1 LGTYIRVT
9 ITHKIVVAPIC
20 ITKQE
25 LCYEAFSLQEQKMK
39 YQKFNKIDLPNRT
52 WVDAEITKA
61 PIWCSVDLRDGNQA
75 LIKPMSLEK
84 KIRFFNLLVEV
95 GFKEIE
101 IGFPSASEVEHE
113 FTRYLIEN
121 DMIPDDVSIQILTQ
135 AREHLIKKSAEAVR
149 GAKNVIVHL
158 YNPTST
164 MQRDVVYDKS
174 QSEIID
180 IALDGVKWIKQ
191 YFKEHEGN
199 VRFEYS
205 PESFT
210 QTELDYAVK
219 ISNAVIEAWNPQGEE
234 KMVLN
239 LPSTVESATP
249 NVYADQIEYMSRHIV
264 RRENVLISVHAHN
277 DRGCAVASTELGLM
291 AGADRVEGTLLGNG
305 ERTGNV
311 DIVTVGLNM
320 YTQGVDPELDFSN
333 VDKIVKVVEA
343 SNEIKTHIRHP
354 YVGDLV
360 YTAFSGSHQDAIK
373 KGMSKQK
380 EDALWYVPYLPID
393 PKDVG
398 RDYESIIQINSQSGK
413 GGVAYVLSSSFGYK
427 IPKQMEAHVGK
438 VIQNASDKFDGVLSE
453 KMIGEAFESNFI
465 NANKHFRV
473 ENLEMKI
480 DNEETVV
487 EGDFFVDEKKSK
499 EVQTAQG
506 IIEAVSIIFE
516 RLGVE
521 FEVVDYSEH
530 TLSVGK
536 DAEAVAYFG
545 VKVDE
550 KIFYGVGRG
559 QNISYASVN
568 ALVSALNV
576 AII

>member
-1 LGTYIRVT
+1 
-9 ITHKIVVAPIC
+9 
-20 ITKQE
+20 
-25 LCYEAFSLQEQKMK
+25 MK
-39 YQKFNKIDLPNRT
+39 YKRFNKIDLPNRT
-52 WVDAEITKA
+52 WPDAEITKA
-61 PIWCSVDLRDGNQA
+61 PVWCSVDLRDGNQA

-101 IGFPSASEVEHE
+101 IGFPSASEVEYE

-121 DMIPDDVSIQILTQ
+121 DMIPDDVTVQILTQ
-135 AREHLIKKSAEAVR
+135 AREHLIKKSAEALQ
-149 GAKNVIVHL
+149 GAKNIIVHL

-164 MQRDVVYDKS
+164 MQREIVYKKS
-174 QSEIID
+174 QKEIIE
-180 IALDGVKWIKQ
+180 IALDGVKWIKK
-191 YFKEHEGN
+191 YFGGFEGN

-210 QTELDYAVK
+210 QTELPYALE
-219 ISNAVIEAWNPQGEE
+219 ISNAVIEAWNPKENE

-239 LPSTVESATP
+239 LPSTVESGTP
-249 NVYADQIEYMSRHIV
+249 NIYADQIEYMSRNII

-373 KGMSKQK
+373 KGMAQQK

-398 RDYESIIQINSQSGK
+398 RSYESIIQINSQSGK
-413 GGVAYVLSSSFGYK
+413 GGVAYILSSVFGYK
-427 IPKQMEAHVGK
+427 IPKPMEPFVGK
-438 VIQNASDKFDGVLSE
+438 VVQAMSDKSDGVVSE
-453 KMIGEAFESNFI
+453 KMIGEAFEENFV
-465 NANKHFRV
+465 NRNEYFSV
-473 ENLEMKI
+473 QNLKMSI
-480 DNEETVV
+480 DNDQTVV
-487 EGDFFVDEKKSK
+487 EGEFVIDKKQSQ
-499 EVQTAQG
+499 EQERGQG
-506 IIEAVSIIFE
+506 IIEAVSSVFE

-521 FEVVDYSEH
+521 FEVVDYAEH
-530 TLSVGK
+530 TLSYGK
-536 DAEAVAYFG
+536 DADAVAYFG
-545 VKVDE
+545 VKVDNRV
-550 KIFYGVGRG
+550 FYGAGRG
-559 QNISYASVN
+559 KNISYASVN

-576 AII
+576 SVA

>member
-1 LGTYIRVT
+1 
-9 ITHKIVVAPIC
+9 
-20 ITKQE
+20 
-25 LCYEAFSLQEQKMK
+25 MK
-39 YQKFNKIDLPNRT
+39 YQKFNKINLPNRT

-84 KIRFFNLLVEV
+84 KIRFFSLLVEV

-101 IGFPSASEVEHE
+101 IGFPSASEVEYE

-121 DMIPDDVSIQILTQ
+121 DMIPDDVTIQILTQ
-135 AREHLIKKSAEAVR
+135 AREHLIKKSAEALR

-164 MQRDVVYDKS
+164 MQREVVYGKS
-174 QSEIID
+174 QKEIID
-180 IALDGVKWIKQ
+180 IALNGVGWIKQ
-191 YFKEHEGN
+191 YFGTFEGN

-210 QTELDYAVK
+210 QTELPYALE
-219 ISNAVIEAWNPQGEE
+219 ISNAVIDAWNPQGDE

-239 LPSTVESATP
+239 LPSTVESGTP
-249 NVYADQIEYMSRHIV
+249 NIYADQIEYMSRNIIK
-264 RRENVLISVHAHN
+264 RENVLISVHAHN

-320 YTQGVDPELDFSN
+320 YTQGVDPQLDFSN
-333 VDKIVKVVEA
+333 VDKIVKVVEV

-373 KGMSKQK
+373 KGMAKQK
-380 EDALWYVPYLPID
+380 KDALWYVPYLPID

-398 RDYESIIQINSQSGK
+398 RSYESIIQINSQSGK
-413 GGVAYVLSSSFGYK
+413 GGAAYILSSVFGYK
-427 IPKQMEAHVGK
+427 IPKQMEGHVGK
-438 VIQNASDKFDGVLSE
+438 VIQQMSDKSEGVVSE
-453 KMIGEAFESNFI
+453 EMIGQAFEKYFMNC
-465 NANKHFRV
+465 NEHFKV
-473 ENLEMKI
+473 ENLEMTI
-480 DNEETVV
+480 DKNETLI
-487 EGDFFVDEKKSK
+487 EGDFSVGTEQSREVEK
-499 EVQTAQG
+499 AQG
-506 IIEAVSIIFE
+506 IIEAVSNVFE
-516 RLGVE
+516 RLGVT
-521 FEVVDYSEH
+521 FKVLDYSEH
-530 TLSVGK
+530 TLSEGR
-536 DAEAVAYFG
+536 DAKAIAYFG
-545 VKVDE
+545 INVDNE
-550 KIFYGVGRG
+550 VHYGAGWG
-559 QNISYASVN
+559 ENISYASVN

-576 AII
+576 ANGAEFSVIN

>member
-1 LGTYIRVT
+1 
-9 ITHKIVVAPIC
+9 
-20 ITKQE
+20 
-25 LCYEAFSLQEQKMK
+25 MK
-39 YQKFNKIDLPNRT
+39 YQKFNKINLPNRT
-52 WVDAEITKA
+52 WPDAEITKA

-101 IGFPSASEVEHE
+101 IGFPSASEVEYE

-121 DMIPDDVSIQILTQ
+121 DMIPNDVSIQILIQ

-158 YNPTST
+158 YSPTST

-174 QSEIID
+174 QSEIVD
-180 IALDGVKWIKQ
+180 IALNGVGWIK
-191 YFKEHEGN
+191 EHFSALKAEGTK

-210 QTELDYAVK
+210 QTELDYAVN

-249 NVYADQIEYMSRHIV
+249 NVYADQIEYMSTNII

-291 AGADRVEGTLLGNG
+291 AGADRVEGRLLGNG

-320 YTQGVDPELDFSN
+320 YTQGVDPKLDFSN

-380 EDALWYVPYLPID
+380 DDALWYVPYLPID

-413 GGVAYVLSSSFGYK
+413 GGVAYILSSVFGYK
-427 IPKQMEAHVGK
+427 IPKQMEAHVGQ
-438 VIQNASDKFDGVLSE
+438 VIQEVSDKFDGVVSE
-453 KMIGEAFESNFI
+453 KMIGESFESNFI
-465 NANKHFRV
+465 NVNKHFKV
-473 ENLEMKI
+473 ENLEMNI
-480 DNEETVV
+480 DNEVTVV
-487 EGDFFVDEKKSK
+487 EGDFFVVGKQSK
-499 EVQTAQG
+499 EVQKAQG

-536 DAEAVAYFG
+536 DAETVAYFG
-545 VKVDE
+545 VKVDAE
-550 KIFYGVGRG
+550 IFYGAGRG

-576 AII
+576 AVKGKI

>member
-1 LGTYIRVT
+1 
-9 ITHKIVVAPIC
+9 
-20 ITKQE
+20 
-25 LCYEAFSLQEQKMK
+25 MK
-39 YQKFNKIDLPNRT
+39 YQKFNKIDLPNRR
-52 WVDAEITKA
+52 WPDAEITEA
-61 PIWCSVDLRDGNQA
+61 PVWCSVDLRDGNQA

-101 IGFPSASEVEHE
+101 IGFPSASEVEYE

-121 DMIPDDVSIQILTQ
+121 DLIPEDVTIQVLTQ
-135 AREHLIKKSAEAVR
+135 AREHLIKKSAEALQ

-164 MQRDVVYDKS
+164 MQREIVYKKS
-174 QSEIID
+174 QKEIIG
-180 IALDGVKWIKQ
+180 IALDGVRWIKE
-191 YFKEHEGN
+191 YFGGFEGR

-210 QTELDYAVK
+210 QTELSYALE
-219 ISNAVIEAWNPQGEE
+219 ISNAVIEAWDPQGEE

-239 LPSTVESATP
+239 LPSTVESGTP
-249 NVYADQIEYMSRHIV
+249 NIYADQIEFMSRHIV

-320 YTQGVDPELDFSN
+320 YTQGVDPQLDFSN

-373 KGMSKQK
+373 KGMAIQK
-380 EDALWYVPYLPID
+380 EDARWYVPYLPID

-398 RDYESIIQINSQSGK
+398 RSYESIIQINSQSGK
-413 GGVAYVLSSSFGYK
+413 GGVSYILSSVFGYK
-427 IPKQMEAHVGK
+427 IPKQMEPHVGR
-438 VIQNASDKFDGVLSE
+438 VIQEMSDSREGVVSE
-453 KMIGEAFESNFI
+453 RMIGEAFES
-465 NANKHFRV
+465 HFMNLNQHYRI

-480 DNEETVV
+480 DHEETVI
-487 EGDFFVDEKKSK
+487 EGSFFIGEQVHQEIAK
-499 EVQTAQG
+499 AQG
-506 IIEAVSIIFE
+506 IIEAVGSVFE
-516 RLGVE
+516 RLGVV
-521 FEVVDYSEH
+521 FEVLDYAEH
-530 TLSVGK
+530 TLSYGK
-536 DAEAVAYFG
+536 EAEAVAYFG
-545 VKVDE
+545 VRVGDE
-550 KIFYGVGRG
+550 VYYGAGRG

-568 ALVSALNV
+568 ALVSALNRSC
-576 AII
+576 

>member
-1 LGTYIRVT
+1 
-9 ITHKIVVAPIC
+9 
-20 ITKQE
+20 
-25 LCYEAFSLQEQKMK
+25 MK
-39 YQKFNKIDLPNRT
+39 YQKFNKIDLPNRQ

-84 KIRFFNLLVEV
+84 KIRFFNLLVEI

-101 IGFPSASEVEHE
+101 IGFPSASEVEYE

-121 DMIPDDVSIQILTQ
+121 NMIPDDVTIQILTQ
-135 AREHLIKKSAEAVR
+135 AREHLIKKSAEALR

-164 MQRDVVYDKS
+164 MQREVVYQKS
-174 QSEIID
+174 QKEIIE
-180 IALDGVKWIKQ
+180 IALNGVGWIKE
-191 YFKEHEGN
+191 YFGGFKGN

-210 QTELDYAVK
+210 QTELPYALE

-234 KMVLN
+234 KMILN
-239 LPSTVESATP
+239 LPSTVESGTS
-249 NVYADQIEYMSRHIV
+249 NIYADQIEYMSRNIV

-320 YTQGVDPELDFSN
+320 YTQGVDPKLDFSN
-333 VDKIVKVVEA
+333 VDKIVKVVES

-373 KGMSKQK
+373 KGMAQQK

-398 RDYESIIQINSQSGK
+398 RSYESIIQINSQSGK
-413 GGVAYVLSSSFGYK
+413 GGVAYILNSVFGYK
-427 IPKQMEAHVGK
+427 IPKPMEPYVGK
-438 VIQNASDKFDGVLSE
+438 VIQSVSDKQDGVISE
-453 KMIGEAFESNFI
+453 EMIGEYFA
-465 NANKHFRV
+465 KHFVNRKDVYRV
-473 ENLEMKI
+473 EELHIEI
-480 DNEETVV
+480 DNEITTVKGEFIV
-487 EGDFFVDEKKSK
+487 GDASTYK
-499 EVQTAQG
+499 EERGEG
-506 IIEAVSIIFE
+506 IIEVVGSIFE
-516 RLGVE
+516 SLGVV
-521 FEVVDYSEH
+521 FEVVDYAEH
-530 TLSVGK
+530 ALGYGK
-536 DAEAVAYFG
+536 ESEAVAYFG
-545 VKVDE
+545 VKVEDE
-550 KIFYGVGRG
+550 VYYGVGIG
-559 QNISYASVN
+559 KNISYASIN

-576 AII
+576 AS

>member
-1 LGTYIRVT
+1 
-9 ITHKIVVAPIC
+9 
-20 ITKQE
+20 
-25 LCYEAFSLQEQKMK
+25 MK
-39 YQKFNKIDLPNRT
+39 YQKFNKINLPNRT
-52 WVDAEITKA
+52 WPNAEIENA
-61 PIWCSVDLRDGNQA
+61 PVWCSVDLRDGNQA

-101 IGFPSASEVEHE
+101 IGFPSASEVEYE

-121 DMIPDDVSIQILTQ
+121 NMIPDDVTIQVLTQ
-135 AREHLIKKSAEAVR
+135 AREHLIKKSAEALQ

-164 MQRDVVYDKS
+164 MQREIVYKKS
-174 QSEIID
+174 QKEIID
-180 IALDGVKWIKQ
+180 IALDGVKWIKE
-191 YFKEHEGN
+191 YFGGFNGN

-210 QTELDYAVK
+210 QTEMEYALE
-219 ISNAVIEAWNPQGEE
+219 ISNAVIEAWNPQGDE

-239 LPSTVESATP
+239 LPSTVESGTP
-249 NVYADQIEYMSRHIV
+249 NIYADQIEFMSRNIV
-264 RRENVLISVHAHN
+264 RRDNVLISVHAHN

-320 YTQGVDPELDFSN
+320 FTQGIDPKLDFSN

-373 KGMSKQK
+373 KGMAVQE

-398 RDYESIIQINSQSGK
+398 RSYESIIQINSQSGK
-413 GGVAYVLSSSFGYK
+413 GGVAYILSSVFGYK
-427 IPKQMEAHVGK
+427 IPKQMEPYVGK
-438 VIQNASDKFDGVLSE
+438 VIQAMSDKSDGVVSE
-453 KMIGEAFESNFI
+453 KMIGEAFEKHFI
-465 NANKHFRV
+465 NHVEHFRV
-473 ENLEMKI
+473 ENLQMSI

-487 EGDFFVDEKKSK
+487 EGEFFVGEKQSR
-499 EVQTAQG
+499 EVQKAQG
-506 IIEAVSIIFE
+506 IIEAVGSIFE
-516 RLGVE
+516 RLGVS

-530 TLSVGK
+530 TLSYGK
-536 DAEAVAYFG
+536 DADAVAYFG
-545 VKVDE
+545 VKVDDE
-550 KIFYGVGRG
+550 VFYGAGRG

-568 ALVSALNV
+568 ALVSTLN
-576 AII
+576 ISHS

>member
-1 LGTYIRVT
+1 
-9 ITHKIVVAPIC
+9 
-20 ITKQE
+20 
-25 LCYEAFSLQEQKMK
+25 MK
-39 YQKFNKIDLPNRT
+39 YKKFNKINLPNRT

-101 IGFPSASEVEHE
+101 IGFPSASEVEYE

-121 DMIPDDVSIQILTQ
+121 NLIPDDVTIQVLTQ
-135 AREHLIKKSAEAVR
+135 AREHLIKKSAEALR

-164 MQRDVVYDKS
+164 MQREVVYQKS
-174 QSEIID
+174 QDEIIE
-180 IALDGVKWIKQ
+180 IALNGVGWIKK
-191 YFKEHEGN
+191 YFADFGKENGGT

-219 ISNAVIEAWNPQGEE
+219 ISNAVIESWNPQGEE
-234 KMVLN
+234 KMILN

-249 NVYADQIEYMSRHIV
+249 NVYADQIEYMSTNII

-320 YTQGVDPELDFSN
+320 YTQGVDPKLDFSN

-354 YVGDLV
+354 YVGELV

-373 KGMSKQK
+373 KGMNRQ
-380 EDALWYVPYLPID
+380 EENALWYVPYLPID

-413 GGVAYVLSSSFGYK
+413 GGVAYILSSVFGYNV
-427 IPKQMEAHVGK
+427 PKPMEQSIGK
-438 VIQNASDKFDGVLSE
+438 VIQAMSDKHDGVLSE
-453 KMIGEAFESNFI
+453 QRIG
-465 NANKHFRV
+465 
-473 ENLEMKI
+473 KI
-480 DNEETVV
+480 FTKYFMNREDIYKIKELQITIEDKITTVK
-487 EGDFFVDEKKSK
+487 GKFFVGEDSVSK
-499 EVQTAQG
+499 EVKAEG
-506 IIEAVSIIFE
+506 IIEAVATAFE
-516 RLGVE
+516 SLGVV

-530 TLSVGK
+530 ALSVGK
-536 DAEAVAYFG
+536 ESQAMAYFA
-545 VKVDE
+545 VKMNNRV
-550 KIFYGVGRG
+550 FYGAGLG
-559 QNISYASVN
+559 KNISYASIN
-568 ALVSALNV
+568 ALVCALNV
-576 AII
+576 GNDIVLSSRY

>member
-1 LGTYIRVT
+1 
-9 ITHKIVVAPIC
+9 
-20 ITKQE
+20 
-25 LCYEAFSLQEQKMK
+25 MK
-39 YQKFNKIDLPNRT
+39 YQKFNKIDLPNRQ

-84 KIRFFNLLVEV
+84 KIRFFNLLVEI

-101 IGFPSASEVEHE
+101 IGFPSASEVEYE

-121 DMIPDDVSIQILTQ
+121 NMIPDDVTIQILTQ
-135 AREHLIKKSAEAVR
+135 AREHLIKKSAEALR

-164 MQRDVVYDKS
+164 MQREVVYQKS
-174 QSEIID
+174 QKEIID
-180 IALDGVKWIKQ
+180 IALNGVGWIKE
-191 YFKEHEGN
+191 YFGGFKGN

-210 QTELDYAVK
+210 QTELPYALE

-234 KMVLN
+234 KMILN
-239 LPSTVESATP
+239 LPSTVESGTP
-249 NVYADQIEYMSRHIV
+249 NIYADQIEYMSRNIV

-320 YTQGVDPELDFSN
+320 YTQGVDPKLDFSN
-333 VDKIVKVVEA
+333 VDKIVKVVEEA
-343 SNEIKTHIRHP
+343 TEIKTHIRHP

-373 KGMSKQK
+373 KGMAQQK

-398 RDYESIIQINSQSGK
+398 RSYESIIQINSQSGK
-413 GGVAYVLSSSFGYK
+413 GGVAYILNSVFGYK
-427 IPKQMEAHVGK
+427 IPKPMEPYVGR
-438 VIQNASDKFDGVLSE
+438 VIQAVSDRHDGVVSE
-453 KMIGEAFESNFI
+453 EMIGE
-465 NANKHFRV
+465 HFRQHFV
-473 ENLEMKI
+473 NRKDIYRVKDLHIEI
-480 DNEETVV
+480 DNEITAVKGEFII
-487 EGDFFVDEKKSK
+487 GDESCYK
-499 EVQTAQG
+499 EERGEG
-506 IIEAVSIIFE
+506 IIEVVSSIFE
-516 RLGVE
+516 SLGVK
-521 FEVVDYSEH
+521 FEVVEYAEH
-530 TLSVGK
+530 ALGYGK
-536 DAEAVAYFG
+536 ESEAVAYFG
-545 VKVDE
+545 VKVDDE
-550 KIFYGVGRG
+550 VYYGVGIG
-559 QNISYASVN
+559 KNISYASIN

-576 AII
+576 AT

>member
-1 LGTYIRVT
+1 
-9 ITHKIVVAPIC
+9 
-20 ITKQE
+20 
-25 LCYEAFSLQEQKMK
+25 MK

-52 WVDAEITKA
+52 WPDAEITKA
-61 PIWCSVDLRDGNQA
+61 PVWCSVDLRDGNQA
-75 LIKPMSLEK
+75 LIKPMTLEK

-101 IGFPSASEVEHE
+101 IGFPSASEVEYE

-121 DMIPDDVSIQILTQ
+121 DMIPDDVTIQVLTQ
-135 AREHLIKKSAEAVR
+135 AREHLIQKSAEALR

-164 MQRDVVYDKS
+164 MQREIVYKKS
-174 QSEIID
+174 QKEIIEM
-180 IALDGVKWIKQ
+180 ALNGVTWIKE
-191 YFKEHEGN
+191 YFGGFGKENNGS

-210 QTELDYAVK
+210 QTELEYALE
-219 ISNAVIEAWNPQGEE
+219 ISNAVINAWNPQGDE

-239 LPSTVESATP
+239 LPSTVESGTP
-249 NVYADQIEYMSRHIV
+249 NIYADQIEFMSQNIV

-320 YTQGVDPELDFSN
+320 YTQGVDPKLDFSN
-333 VDKIVKVVEA
+333 VDKIVKVVES

-373 KGMSKQK
+373 KGMAIQK

-398 RDYESIIQINSQSGK
+398 RSYESIIQINSQSGK
-413 GGVAYVLSSSFGYK
+413 GGVAYILSSVFGYK
-427 IPKQMEAHVGK
+427 IPKQMEGYVGK
-438 VIQNASDKFDGVLSE
+438 IIQEMSDKHDGVVSE
-453 KMIGEAFESNFI
+453 KMIGEAFQENFV
-465 NANKHFRV
+465 NREGVYKV
-473 ENLEMKI
+473 ENINISI
-480 DNEETVV
+480 DKDQAQV
-487 EGDFFVDEKKSK
+487 EGDFIIG
-499 EVQTAQG
+499 EVRHNESQEAQG
-506 IIEAVSIIFE
+506 IIEAVSKVFHV
-516 RLGVE
+516 LGVE
-521 FEVVDYSEH
+521 FEVVEYSEH
-530 TLSVGK
+530 AITYGTDS
-536 DAEAVAYFG
+536 EAIAYFG
-545 VKVDE
+545 VRVNGE
-550 KIFYGVGRG
+550 VYYGAGVGR
-559 QNISYASVN
+559 NISYASIN
-568 ALVSALNV
+568 ALISALNV
-576 AII
+576 SVS

>member
-1 LGTYIRVT
+1 
-9 ITHKIVVAPIC
+9 
-20 ITKQE
+20 
-25 LCYEAFSLQEQKMK
+25 MK
-39 YQKFNKIDLPNRT
+39 YQKFNKINLPNRT
-52 WVDAEITKA
+52 WPNAEIENA
-61 PIWCSVDLRDGNQA
+61 PVWCSVDLRDGNQA

-101 IGFPSASEVEHE
+101 IGFPSASEVEYE

-121 DMIPDDVSIQILTQ
+121 NMIPDDVTIQVLTQ
-135 AREHLIKKSAEAVR
+135 AREHLIKKSAEALQ

-164 MQRDVVYDKS
+164 MQREIVYKKS
-174 QSEIID
+174 QKEIID
-180 IALDGVKWIKQ
+180 IALDGVKWIKE
-191 YFKEHEGN
+191 YFGGFNGN

-210 QTELDYAVK
+210 QTEMEYALE
-219 ISNAVIEAWNPQGEE
+219 ISNAVIEAWNPQGDE

-239 LPSTVESATP
+239 LPSTVESGTP
-249 NVYADQIEYMSRHIV
+249 NIYADQIEFMSRNIV
-264 RRENVLISVHAHN
+264 RRDNVLISVHAHN

-320 YTQGVDPELDFSN
+320 FTQGIDPKLDFSN

-373 KGMSKQK
+373 KGMAVQE

-398 RDYESIIQINSQSGK
+398 RSYESIIQINSQSGK
-413 GGVAYVLSSSFGYK
+413 GGVAYILSSVFGYK
-427 IPKQMEAHVGK
+427 IPKQMEPYVGK
-438 VIQNASDKFDGVLSE
+438 VIQAMSDKSDGVVSE
-453 KMIGEAFESNFI
+453 KMIGEAFEKAFI
-465 NANKHFRV
+465 NHDAYYRV
-473 ENLEMKI
+473 ENLEMSI
-480 DNEETVV
+480 DHEETTV
-487 EGDFFVDEKKSK
+487 EGNFFIGEMQHK
-499 EVQTAQG
+499 ERATAQG
-506 IIEAVSIIFE
+506 IIEAVGTVFE
-516 RLGVE
+516 RLGVV

-530 TLSVGK
+530 TLSYGK
-536 DAEAVAYFG
+536 DADAVAYFG
-545 VKVDE
+545 VKVDDE
-550 KIFYGVGRG
+550 VFYGAGRG

-568 ALVSALNV
+568 ALVSALN
-576 AII
+576 ISYS

>member
-1 LGTYIRVT
+1 
-9 ITHKIVVAPIC
+9 
-20 ITKQE
+20 
-25 LCYEAFSLQEQKMK
+25 MK

-52 WVDAEITKA
+52 WPDAEITNA
-61 PIWCSVDLRDGNQA
+61 PVWCSVDLRDGNQA

-101 IGFPSASEVEHE
+101 IGFPSASEVEYE

-121 DMIPDDVSIQILTQ
+121 DMIPDDVTVQVLTQ
-135 AREHLIKKSAEAVR
+135 AREHLIKKSAEALQ

-164 MQRDVVYDKS
+164 MQREIVYKKS
-174 QSEIID
+174 QKEIID
-180 IALDGVKWIKQ
+180 IALNGVKWIKE
-191 YFKEHEGN
+191 YFGGFDGN

-210 QTELDYAVK
+210 QTEMEYALE
-219 ISNAVIEAWNPQGEE
+219 ISNAVIEAWNPKADE

-239 LPSTVESATP
+239 LPSTVESGTP
-249 NVYADQIEYMSRHIV
+249 NIYADQIEFMSKNIV

-373 KGMSKQK
+373 KGMAVQK

-398 RDYESIIQINSQSGK
+398 RSYESIIQINSQSGK
-413 GGVAYVLSSSFGYK
+413 GGVAYILSSVFGYK
-427 IPKQMEAHVGK
+427 IPKQMEPYVGK
-438 VIQNASDKFDGVLSE
+438 VIQAMSDKSDGVVSE
-453 KMIGEAFESNFI
+453 EMIGKAFEKNFI
-465 NANKHFRV
+465 NCAEHFRV
-473 ENLEMKI
+473 ENLQMSI

-487 EGDFFVDEKKSK
+487 EGDFYVADKMSR
-499 EVQTAQG
+499 EVAKGQG
-506 IIEAVSIIFE
+506 IIEAISTVFE
-516 RLGVE
+516 HLGVE

-530 TLSVGK
+530 TLSYGK
-536 DAEAVAYFG
+536 DADAVAYFG
-545 VKVDE
+545 VKVADE
-550 KIFYGVGRG
+550 IFYGAGRG
-559 QNISYASVN
+559 KNISYASVN
-568 ALVSALNV
+568 ALVSALN
-576 AII
+576 ISKK

>member
-1 LGTYIRVT
+1 
-9 ITHKIVVAPIC
+9 
-20 ITKQE
+20 
-25 LCYEAFSLQEQKMK
+25 MK
-39 YQKFNKIDLPNRT
+39 YKKFNKINLPNRT
-52 WVDAEITKA
+52 WPDAEITKA
-61 PIWCSVDLRDGNQA
+61 PVWCSVDLRDGNQA

-101 IGFPSASEVEHE
+101 IGFPSASEVEYE

-121 DMIPDDVSIQILTQ
+121 DMIPDDVTVQVLTQ
-135 AREHLIKKSAEAVR
+135 AREHLIKKSAEALQ

-164 MQRDVVYDKS
+164 MQREIVYKKS
-174 QSEIID
+174 QKEIID
-180 IALDGVKWIKQ
+180 IALNGVKWIKE
-191 YFKEHEGN
+191 YFGGFDGN

-210 QTELDYAVK
+210 QTEMEYALE
-219 ISNAVIEAWNPQGEE
+219 ISNAVIEAWNPKADE

-239 LPSTVESATP
+239 LPSTVESGTP
-249 NVYADQIEYMSRHIV
+249 NIYADQIEFMSKNIV

-373 KGMSKQK
+373 KGMAVQK

-398 RDYESIIQINSQSGK
+398 RSYESIIQINSQSGK
-413 GGVAYVLSSSFGYK
+413 GGVAYILSSVFGYK
-427 IPKQMEAHVGK
+427 IPKQMEPYVGK
-438 VIQNASDKFDGVLSE
+438 VIQAMSDRSDGVVSE
-453 KMIGEAFESNFI
+453 EMIGKAFEQNFM
-465 NANKHFRV
+465 NRAEYFRV
-473 ENLEMKI
+473 ENLQMSI

-487 EGDFFVDEKKSK
+487 EGDFYVADKMSR
-499 EVQTAQG
+499 EVANGQG
-506 IIEAVSIIFE
+506 IIESISTVFE
-516 RLGVE
+516 RLGIE
-521 FEVVDYSEH
+521 FEVVDYFEH
-530 TLSVGK
+530 TLSYGK
-536 DAEAVAYFG
+536 DADAVAYFG
-545 VKVDE
+545 VKVDDE
-550 KIFYGVGRG
+550 IFYGAGRG
-559 QNISYASVN
+559 KNISYASVN
-568 ALVSALNV
+568 ALVSALN
-576 AII
+576 ISKS

>member
-1 LGTYIRVT
+1 
-9 ITHKIVVAPIC
+9 
-20 ITKQE
+20 
-25 LCYEAFSLQEQKMK
+25 MK
-39 YQKFNKIDLPNRT
+39 YQKFNKIDLPNRQ

-84 KIRFFNLLVEV
+84 KIRFFNLLVEI

-101 IGFPSASEVEHE
+101 IGFPSASEVEYE

-121 DMIPDDVSIQILTQ
+121 DMIPDDVTIQILTQ
-135 AREHLIKKSAEAVR
+135 AREHLIKKSAEALR

-164 MQRDVVYDKS
+164 MQREVVYQKS
-174 QSEIID
+174 QKEIID
-180 IALDGVKWIKQ
+180 IALNGVGWIKE
-191 YFKEHEGN
+191 YFGGFKGN

-210 QTELDYAVK
+210 QTELPYALE

-234 KMVLN
+234 KMILN
-239 LPSTVESATP
+239 LPSTVESGTP
-249 NVYADQIEYMSRHIV
+249 NIYADQIEYMSRNIV

-320 YTQGVDPELDFSN
+320 YTQGVDPKLDFSN
-333 VDKIVKVVEA
+333 VDKIAKVVEEA
-343 SNEIKTHIRHP
+343 TEIKTHIRHP

-373 KGMSKQK
+373 KGMAQQK

-398 RDYESIIQINSQSGK
+398 RSYESIIQINSQSGK
-413 GGVAYVLSSSFGYK
+413 GGVAYILSSVFGYK
-427 IPKQMEAHVGK
+427 IPKLMETYIGR
-438 VIQNASDKFDGVLSE
+438 VIQAVSDRHDGVVSE
-453 KMIGEAFESNFI
+453 EMIGE
-465 NANKHFRV
+465 HFSKQFVNRKDIYRV
-473 ENLEMKI
+473 KDLHIEI
-480 DNEETVV
+480 DNEITTVKGEFIV
-487 EGDFFVDEKKSK
+487 GDSSIYK
-499 EVQTAQG
+499 EQRGRG
-506 IIEAVSIIFE
+506 IIEVLSSIFDS
-516 RLGVE
+516 LGVK
-521 FEVVDYSEH
+521 FEVVDYAEH
-530 TLSVGK
+530 ALGYGK
-536 DAEAVAYFG
+536 DSEAVAYFG
-545 VKVDE
+545 VKVEDE
-550 KIFYGVGRG
+550 VYYGVGIG
-559 QNISYASVN
+559 KNISYASIN
-568 ALVSALNV
+568 ALISALNV
-576 AII
+576 AT

>member
-1 LGTYIRVT
+1 
-9 ITHKIVVAPIC
+9 
-20 ITKQE
+20 
-25 LCYEAFSLQEQKMK
+25 MK

-52 WVDAEITKA
+52 WPDAEITKA
-61 PIWCSVDLRDGNQA
+61 PVWCSVDLRDGNQA
-75 LIKPMSLEK
+75 LIKPMTLEK

-101 IGFPSASEVEHE
+101 IGFPSASEVEYE

-121 DMIPDDVSIQILTQ
+121 EMIPDDVTIQVLTQ
-135 AREHLIKKSAEAVR
+135 AREHLIQKSAEALR

-164 MQRDVVYDKS
+164 MQREIVYKKS
-174 QSEIID
+174 QKEIIEM
-180 IALDGVKWIKQ
+180 ALNGVTWIKE
-191 YFKEHEGN
+191 YFGGFGKENNGS

-210 QTELDYAVK
+210 QTELEYALE
-219 ISNAVIEAWNPQGEE
+219 ISNAVINAWNPQGDE

-239 LPSTVESATP
+239 LPSTVESGTP
-249 NVYADQIEYMSRHIV
+249 NIYADQIEFMSQNIV

-320 YTQGVDPELDFSN
+320 YTQGVDPKLDFSN
-333 VDKIVKVVEA
+333 VDKIVKVVES

-373 KGMSKQK
+373 KGMAIQK

-398 RDYESIIQINSQSGK
+398 RSYESIIQINSQSGK
-413 GGVAYVLSSSFGYK
+413 GGVAYILSSVFGYK
-427 IPKQMEAHVGK
+427 IPKQMEGYVGK
-438 VIQNASDKFDGVLSE
+438 IIQEMSDKHDGVVSE
-453 KMIGEAFESNFI
+453 KMIGEAFQENFV
-465 NANKHFRV
+465 NREGVYKV
-473 ENLEMKI
+473 ENINISI
-480 DNEETVV
+480 DKDQAQV
-487 EGDFFVDEKKSK
+487 EGDFIIG
-499 EVQTAQG
+499 EVRHNESQEAQG
-506 IIEAVSIIFE
+506 IIEAVSKVFHV
-516 RLGVE
+516 LGVE
-521 FEVVDYSEH
+521 FEVVEYSEH
-530 TLSVGK
+530 AITYGTDS
-536 DAEAVAYFG
+536 EAIAYFG
-545 VKVDE
+545 VRVNGE
-550 KIFYGVGRG
+550 VYYGAGVGR
-559 QNISYASVN
+559 NISYASIN
-568 ALVSALNV
+568 ALISALNV
-576 AII
+576 SVS

>member
-1 LGTYIRVT
+1 
-9 ITHKIVVAPIC
+9 
-20 ITKQE
+20 
-25 LCYEAFSLQEQKMK
+25 MK
-39 YQKFNKIDLPNRT
+39 YQKFNKIDLPNRR
-52 WVDAEITKA
+52 WPDAEITKA
-61 PIWCSVDLRDGNQA
+61 PVWCSVDLRDGNQA

-101 IGFPSASEVEHE
+101 IGFPSASEVEYE

-121 DMIPDDVSIQILTQ
+121 NMIPDDVTVQVLTQ
-135 AREHLIKKSAEAVR
+135 AREHLIKKSAEALQ
-149 GAKNVIVHL
+149 GAKNIIVHL

-164 MQRDVVYDKS
+164 MQREVVYKKS
-174 QSEIID
+174 QKEIIE
-180 IALDGVKWIKQ
+180 IALDGVEWIKK
-191 YFKEHEGN
+191 YFGGFEGN

-210 QTELDYAVK
+210 QTEMEYALE
-219 ISNAVIEAWNPQGEE
+219 ISNAVIEAWNPEGEE

-239 LPSTVESATP
+239 LPSTVESGTP
-249 NVYADQIEYMSRHIV
+249 NIYADQIEFMSRNIV
-264 RRENVLISVHAHN
+264 KRENVLISVHAHN

-320 YTQGVDPELDFSN
+320 YTQGVDPQLDFSN

-373 KGMSKQK
+373 KGMAVQK

-398 RDYESIIQINSQSGK
+398 RSYESIIQINSQSGK
-413 GGVAYVLSSSFGYK
+413 GGVAYILSSVFGYK
-427 IPKQMEAHVGK
+427 IPKQMEVDVGK
-438 VIQNASDKFDGVLSE
+438 IVQNMSDKTDGVISE
-453 KMIGEAFESNFI
+453 SMIGNAFEENFI
-465 NANKHFRV
+465 NKTDYFKV
-473 ENLEMKI
+473 ENLQMSI

-487 EGDFFVDEKKSK
+487 EGDFFIDQQHSNEQEKG
-499 EVQTAQG
+499 QG
-506 IIEAVSIIFE
+506 IIEAVSSIFE
-516 RLGVE
+516 SLGVI

-530 TLSVGK
+530 TLSYGK
-536 DAEAVAYFG
+536 DADAVAYFG
-545 VKVDE
+545 VKVDNE
-550 KIFYGVGRG
+550 IFYGAGRG
-559 QNISYASVN
+559 KNISYASVN

-576 AII
+576 ARA

>member
-1 LGTYIRVT
+1 
-9 ITHKIVVAPIC
+9 
-20 ITKQE
+20 
-25 LCYEAFSLQEQKMK
+25 MK
-39 YQKFNKIDLPNRT
+39 YQKFNTIALPNRT
-52 WVDAEITKA
+52 WPDAEITDA
-61 PIWCSVDLRDGNQA
+61 PVWCSVDLRDGNQA

-101 IGFPSASEVEHE
+101 IGFPSASEVEYE

-121 DMIPDDVSIQILTQ
+121 NMIPDDVTIQILTQ
-135 AREHLIKKSAEAVR
+135 AREHLIKKSAEALQ

-164 MQRDVVYDKS
+164 MQREVVYQKS
-174 QSEIID
+174 QKEIIE
-180 IALDGVKWIKQ
+180 IALNGVTWIKE
-191 YFKEHEGN
+191 YFGGFEGN

-210 QTELDYAVK
+210 QTELPYALE
-219 ISNAVIEAWNPQGEE
+219 ISNAVIEAWNPQGDE

-239 LPSTVESATP
+239 LPSTVESGTP
-249 NVYADQIEYMSRHIV
+249 NIYADQIEFMSRNII

-320 YTQGVDPELDFSN
+320 YTQGVDPKLDFSN
-333 VDKIVKVVEA
+333 VDKIVNVVES

-373 KGMSKQK
+373 KGMAVQK
-380 EDALWYVPYLPID
+380 ENTLWYVPYLPID

-398 RDYESIIQINSQSGK
+398 RSYESIIQINSQSGK
-413 GGVAYVLSSSFGYK
+413 GGAAYILSSVFGYK
-427 IPKQMEAHVGK
+427 IPKQMEAHVGR
-438 VIQNASDKFDGVLSE
+438 VIQQMSDKADGVVSE
-453 KMIGEAFESNFI
+453 AMIGEAFERNFL
-465 NANKHFRV
+465 NSTAHFKV
-473 ENLEMKI
+473 ENLQMSI
-480 DNEETVV
+480 DNEQTVV
-487 EGDFFVDEKKSK
+487 EGDFFIEDNQFSMK
-499 EVQTAQG
+499 QTGEG
-506 IIEAVSIIFE
+506 IIEAVSSIFE
-516 RLGVE
+516 SLGVV

-530 TLSVGK
+530 TLSYGK
-536 DAEAVAYFG
+536 GADAVAYFG
-545 VKVDE
+545 VKVNNE
-550 KIFYGVGRG
+550 LFYGAGRG
-559 QNISYASVN
+559 KNISYASVN
-568 ALVSALNV
+568 ALVSALNIGV
-576 AII
+576 TQSQSNKQITLMYNH

>member
-1 LGTYIRVT
+1 
-9 ITHKIVVAPIC
+9 
-20 ITKQE
+20 
-25 LCYEAFSLQEQKMK
+25 MK
-39 YQKFNKIDLPNRT
+39 YQKFNKINLPNRT
-52 WVDAEITKA
+52 WPNNEITKA

-101 IGFPSASEVEHE
+101 IGFPSASEVEYE
-113 FTRYLIEN
+113 FTRHLIEN
-121 DMIPDDVSIQILTQ
+121 NLIPDDVTIQILTQ
-135 AREHLIKKSAEAVR
+135 AREHLIKKSAEALH

-164 MQRDVVYDKS
+164 MQREVVYNKS
-174 QSEIID
+174 QEEIMD
-180 IALDGVKWIKQ
+180 IALNGVAWIKE
-191 YFKEHEGN
+191 YFAGFEGS

-210 QTELDYAVK
+210 QTELEYAVN
-219 ISNAVIEAWNPQGEE
+219 ISNAVIEAWNPQGDE
-234 KMVLN
+234 KMILN

-249 NVYADQIEYMSRHIV
+249 NIYADQIEYMSTNIV

-320 YTQGVDPELDFSN
+320 FTQGIDPKLDFSD
-333 VDKIVKVVEA
+333 VDKIVEVVEEV
-343 SNEIKTHIRHP
+343 NEIKTHIRHP
-354 YVGDLV
+354 YVGELV

-373 KGMSKQK
+373 KGMNRQE

-398 RDYESIIQINSQSGK
+398 RNYESIIQINSQSGK
-413 GGVAYVLSSSFGYK
+413 GGVAYILEAVFGYK
-427 IPKQMEAHVGK
+427 IPKAMEPHVGK
-438 VIQNASDKFDGVLSE
+438 MIQAVSDKSDGIVSE
-453 KMIGEAFESNFI
+453 AMIGQYFEA
-465 NANKHFRV
+465 HFMNREEYYAV
-473 ENLEMKI
+473 KNI
-480 DNEETVV
+480 DITLQNGETVV
-487 EGDFFVDEKKSK
+487 EGEFFVGDERSVCKQKA
-499 EVQTAQG
+499 EG
-506 IIEAVSIIFE
+506 IIEAISLAFE
-516 RLGVE
+516 SLGVE
-521 FEVVDYSEH
+521 FEVMDYHEH
-530 TLSVGK
+530 ALSTGK
-536 DAEAVAYFG
+536 DASAVAYFSIVVNG
-545 VKVDE
+545 KSY
-550 KIFYGVGRG
+550 YGVGTG
-559 QNISYASVN
+559 KNISYASIN

-576 AII
+576 SR

>member
-1 LGTYIRVT
+1 
-9 ITHKIVVAPIC
+9 
-20 ITKQE
+20 
-25 LCYEAFSLQEQKMK
+25 MK

-101 IGFPSASEVEHE
+101 IGFPSASEVEYE

-164 MQRDVVYDKS
+164 MQRDVVYEKS
-174 QSEIID
+174 QDEIID
-180 IALDGVKWIKQ
+180 IALEGVKWIKQ

-234 KMVLN
+234 KMILN

-249 NVYADQIEYMSRHIV
+249 NVYADQIEYMSRNIV
-264 RRENVLISVHAHN
+264 RRENVLISVHTHN

-413 GGVAYVLSSSFGYK
+413 GGAAYILSSVFGYK

-438 VIQNASDKFDGVLSE
+438 VIQEVSEKFEGLVSE
-453 KMIGEAFESNFI
+453 KMIGEEFE
-465 NANKHFRV
+465 KHFMNREEHYAV
-473 ENLEMKI
+473 RNIEMSIGK
-480 DNEETVV
+480 EETVV
-487 EGDFFVDEKKSK
+487 EGEFFVEGKWSFQKQK
-499 EVQTAQG
+499 GTG
-506 IIEAVSIIFE
+506 IIDALSSVFE
-516 RLGVE
+516 SLGLV
-521 FEVVDYSEH
+521 FEVVDYAEH
-530 TLSVGK
+530 ALHKGK
-536 DAEAVAYFG
+536 DAKAVAYFA
-545 VKVDE
+545 VKMNDKVY
-550 KIFYGVGRG
+550 YGAGKG
-559 QNISYASVN
+559 KNISYASIG

-576 AII
+576 GKI